1 MTKDALYTLDELA
14 QAAGITPRTIRFYT
28 SEGLLPGPQARGRF
42 ALYGPGHLARLRL
55 IALLKAALMPLGQMR
70 AHLPGLTDA
79 HVAGLLNEAGA
90 RESVI
95 EHLSGQN
102 AYAPEPGVVGT
113 PIAEQSA
120 AYHALSSALA
130 ARSPHTDAPS
140 PQPQA
145 PEMQYGKAQP
155 TEVQVDASSP
165 DSRKTRRALLVS
177 SRLLASDRPQN
188 GVIAG
193 ATDTNPSADLI
204 ENQQSKLF
212 AELENPDTWQRI
224 LLAPGV
230 ELHIRTP
237 DSPRG
242 REQLDRAIA
251 HAKSLF
257 QP

>member
-1 MTKDALYTLDELA
+1 MTKDALYTLDELGR
-14 QAAGITPRTIRFYT
+14 AANIAPRTIRFYT

-55 IALLKAALMPLGQMR
+55 IALLKTALMPLGQMR
-70 AHLPGLTDA
+70 EHIGSLTDA
-79 HVAGLLNEAGA
+79 HVAGLLNGAGMA
-90 RESVI
+90 
-95 EHLSGQN
+95 QN
-102 AYAPEPGVVGT
+102 AMERLSSQAAYALEPGAVGT

-120 AYHALSSALA
+120 AYHALANALNARLAYDA
-130 ARSPHTDAPS
+130 APPT
-140 PQPQA
+140 QPQA
-145 PEMQYGKAQP
+145 PEMQNDRIRTDKA
-155 TEVQVDASSP
+155 QVDAPSS

-177 SRLLASDRPQN
+177 SRLLASDRPQQN
-188 GVIAG
+188 DNA
-193 ATDTNPSADLI
+193 ADASTLETTSGTEI
-204 ENQQSKLF
+204 ENRKSKI
-212 AELENPDTWQRI
+212 ENPDTWQRI

-230 ELHIRTP
+230 ELHVRTP